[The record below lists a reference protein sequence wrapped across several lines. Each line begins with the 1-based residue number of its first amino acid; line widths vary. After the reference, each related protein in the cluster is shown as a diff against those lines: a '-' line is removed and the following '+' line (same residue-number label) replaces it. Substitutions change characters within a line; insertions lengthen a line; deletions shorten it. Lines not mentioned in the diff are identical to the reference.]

1 MENHP
6 LYLKQNIQVEP
17 LINQWYAWIHL
28 VPPAT
33 AALNVVNRHLTLMTS
48 YVNSPMM
55 HAAAV
60 KNPEMRGGP
69 FIDLDGKRVTEVK
82 ALLQETRAK
91 SQELQTFAKAV
102 KELNQ
107 LLKTKAKG
115 FSMEAL
121 YQEVPAILR
130 GYVELCY
137 DLNHNPSFRFFEA
150 LLYRSPYYR
159 PDFQSIALSEIV
171 TDGDRPFILSTPRL
185 EDEQVLH
192 LPVPFAHD
200 GLDELFK
207 MKKVPQTFDYI
218 KEKLGISLT
227 NESLFRSF
235 FTEEAPPVYEK
246 YTGDSIRIRYFGHAC
261 ILVETKD
268 VSLLIDPVL
277 SYTYESDV
285 SRYTYQDLP
294 DTIDYVLITHGHQDH
309 ILLETMLQIRHKV
322 KNIIIPRNADGC
334 LPDPSLQLA
343 LQHLGFRNTIT
354 ELRDLQEVM
363 IPGGKITGIPF
374 LGEHHDLFVQSKTCY
389 LIELDGRTILSVADS
404 CNQEPMLYEKVAQ
417 IIGDVDVLFLG
428 MECDGAPASWVYG
441 PLLPEPLER
450 EADRSRRGRGC
461 NYREGMDLVDRFH
474 CKEVYVY
481 AMGNEPWL
489 RYMLD
494 VVYTDE
500 SNPIV
505 QSNQLLQTCQQKG
518 IVAER
523 LYGERE
529 LLVNSAVAVAAEG

>member
-1 MENHP
+1 MDTTK
-6 LYLKQNIQVEP
+6 LYMKQNIQVEP

-33 AALNVVNRHLTLMTS
+33 AALNIVNRHLTLMTS

-69 FIDLDGKRVTEVK
+69 FIDLDGKRVAEVK
-82 ALLQETRAK
+82 ALLQETKAK
-91 SQELQTFAKAV
+91 SQLLQEFAKGV

-107 LLKTKAKG
+107 LLKSKAKG

-121 YQEVPAILR
+121 YGEVPEILR

-137 DLNHNPSFRFFEA
+137 DMNHNPSFRFFEA
-150 LLYRSPYYR
+150 LLYKSPFYR
-159 PDFQSIALSEIV
+159 PDFQGIALSPIV

-185 EDEQVLH
+185 EDANVLH
-192 LPVPFAHD
+192 LPIPFAHP
-200 GLDELFK
+200 GVDELFK

-218 KEKLGISLT
+218 LDKMGEAIT
-227 NESLFRSF
+227 DESLFRSF
-235 FTEEAPPVYEK
+235 FTEEAPPAYEK
-246 YTGDSIRIRYFGHAC
+246 YEGDSIRIRYFGHAC
-261 ILVETKD
+261 ILVETKE

-277 SYTYESDV
+277 SYTYESDI

-322 KNIIIPRNADGC
+322 KNIIIPRNADGY

-343 LQHLGFRNTIT
+343 LQQLGFKNTII
-354 ELRDLQEVM
+354 ELRDLQEVP

-374 LGEHHDLFVQSKTCY
+374 LGEHHDLAVQSKTCY

-404 CNQEPMLYEKVAQ
+404 CNQEPKLYEKVYEV
-417 IIGDVDVLFLG
+417 IGDVDVLFLG

-441 PLLPEPLER
+441 PLFPEPLER

-461 NYREGMDLVDRFH
+461 NYKEGMDLLDRFH

-505 QSNQLLQTCQQKG
+505 QSNKLLKECQTKG
-518 IVAER
+518 VMAER
-523 LYGERE
+523 LFGEKE
-529 LLVNSAVAVAAEG
+529 LMVGVQLAVNS